1 MRKYWKFGNVLI
13 RKVGRKKNLK
23 FNLMEE
29 LDSPIDYGSTVTLP
43 YFILYPDRHY
53 NLNKDPGDLR
63 DNHS

>member
-23 FNLMEE
+23 FSLMEE
-29 LDSPIDYGSTVTLP
+29 FYSPIDHGSADSLP

-53 NLNKDPGDLR
+53 NLNKDLGDLR